1 MFHPFE
7 ENLSDLKDQDLQDR
21 ITDLN
26 RKYFTAA
33 RLGKKEMLTQ
43 IETFVTIYKD
53 EVRKRA
59 LTQKLQQD
67 DDDLDQLINVN

>member
-33 RLGKKEMLTQ
+33 RLGKNEMLTQ

-53 EVRKRA
+53 EVRRRA